1 MIQKALIHRYQSEI
15 FIDGYMLEPRDVNHA
30 AMSFQQNLRLLSFL
44 LKGNHKAAG
53 ELLRDGAGRPDNFI
67 YFVEQHWLQLLVFPL
82 LNGSPMRQVLPQQW
96 FHELK
101 SFALSH
107 WARQEALVRELM
119 AIANVF
125 AAAGQE
131 FILLKGAYL
140 ASRFFG
146 GIDRRPFFDIDVLV
160 SKDALSKAQR
170 LLTSNGYIRKSG
182 ILFNEALTT
191 YFTHAFDFV
200 KPNVALDLHWNLS
213 ANAAHH
219 LDYDAIWRQRQ
230 NFVLYNR
237 NFSVLSDEYEV
248 VFSLISIFKDLER
261 GAARLKTFVDLYFI
275 LNALESKLD
284 WDSFVENRRREKIL
298 RISVNVLALF
308 LDLFDCREHFA
319 SVAQLVGRQQILL
332 KRVSAQDS
340 AALLEA
346 SIGSIQNKL
355 WTAEMYDC
363 SRLQL
368 FLWWLI
374 SLPFRLAVHDHAK

>member
-1 MIQKALIHRYQSEI
+1 MQVTESAQVWESKQPGTPFQRHLAIFSLI
-15 FIDGYMLEPRDVNHA
+15 
-30 AMSFQQNLRLLSFL
+30 
-44 LKGNHKAAG
+44 LKGEQKTAG
-53 ELLRDGAGRPDNFI
+53 EYLRCNAAPVHQFI
-67 YFVEQHWLQLLVFPL
+67 RFIEKQNLQLLLASL
-82 LNGSPMRQVLPQQW
+82 LDGSPVRPWLPQEYLR
-96 FHELK
+96 ELK
-101 SFALSH
+101 KSSLQH

-131 FILLKGAYL
+131 FILLKGAYI
-140 ASRFFG
+140 ATRFFG
-146 GIDRRPFFDIDVLV
+146 GVDRRPFFDIDLLV

-284 WDSFVENRRREKIL
+284 WASFVENRRREKIL
-298 RISVNVLALF
+298 TISVNVLALF
-308 LDLFDCREHFA
+308 FNLFDCRNRFP
-319 SVAQLVGRQQILL
+319 SVAQVVGREQALI
-332 KRVSAQDS
+332 KRVSAQES
-340 AALLEA
+340 ALLLEA
-346 SIGSIQNKL
+346 SIGSLQNKL
-355 WTAEMYDC
+355 WTAGMYEC

-374 SLPFRLAVHDHAK
+374 SLPFRLAVHDHG